1 MRVTINVKSHRGGN
15 LMFSD
20 FIKHYNIIRSILRDV
35 FLYGC
40 FSREG
45 LEEKRK
51 LSSRKIS
58 YEIRRIQQYIES
70 EFIKIDRDGRN
81 KLLALTYDSIR
92 NTENFLVKT
101 YMTKSFT
108 RSDLIL
114 YFNLLMTLNAQDTP
128 YCFKDI
134 EEDLIDEGIL
144 SYDNISSKTIE
155 RKLDE
160 MCKSLGVLKCET
172 VKRTRYYSVS
182 EDILKEID
190 DTELTKLITA
200 VSLFKNILFPVTAGY
215 YCEQSLRDYAN
226 YERGIEVDSRDD
238 FQYKNLHFHPVI
250 EEQILLQLLKAIQER
265 RWVTLDYN
273 LPQSRRNNNTK
284 EPVRPFKI
292 RYDINCGRFY
302 LVSYDKN
309 NRCVVSRLDRIEEV
323 EVNKNTY
330 DTANLREIYNR
341 DMKYSWSTVQLGSGK
356 KPEKIKLEI
365 TIEEPKE
372 NYIIARIKS
381 EVKEGCSI
389 EKVGEG
395 LYHLSMIV
403 NDSLEMVPW
412 IRSYSGYIKVIQGRA
427 LIKRIAE
434 DWKEMLENYGTL

>member
-1 MRVTINVKSHRGGN
+1 
-15 LMFSD
+15 MFSD

-58 YEIRRIQQYIES
+58 YEIRRIQQYVES
-70 EFIKIDRDGRN
+70 EFIKTDRDGRN

-108 RSDLIL
+108 RWDLIL
-114 YFNLLMTLNAQDTP
+114 YFNLLMTLNAHNKS

-134 EEDLIDEGIL
+134 EDELVEEGIV
-144 SYDNISSKTIE
+144 SYDNMSSKTIE

-160 MCKSLGVLKCET
+160 MCKYLGVLKYET
-172 VKRTRYYSVS
+172 VKRTKYYSVA
-182 EDILKEID
+182 EDILKELD
-190 DTELTKLITA
+190 DTELTELITA
-200 VSLFKNILFPVTAGY
+200 VSLFRNIAIPVTAGY
-215 YCEQSLRDYAN
+215 YCEQSLRDYAR
-226 YERGIEVDSRDD
+226 YERGINLDLRDD

-250 EEQILLQLLKAIQER
+250 EEQILWQLLKAIQER
-265 RWVTLDYN
+265 KWVTLDYN
-273 LPQSRRNNNTK
+273 LPQSRRNDNTK
-284 EPVRPFKI
+284 EPMKPYRI

-323 EVNKNTY
+323 EVSKSTY

-341 DMKYSWSTVQLGSGK
+341 DMRYSWSTVQLGPGK
-356 KPEKIKLEI
+356 KAEKIKLEI
-365 TIEEPKE
+365 AIEEPRE
-372 NYIIARIKS
+372 NYLIERIKS
-381 EVKEGCSI
+381 EVKEGFI
-389 EKVGEG
+389 EKVGKG
-395 LYHLSMIV
+395 CYHLSMVV